1 MFSAIAISLAAALG
15 GGWAL
20 FHPRALWSVRGVL
33 GRWSFVLTL
42 ALILPLAVLLPDVL
56 AMLSGPVADGLLFL
70 VTLFATP
77 FLFGLLVTLGVCA
90 AGLGGLVGGK
100 GPTAARSASAA
111 AGALWP
117 VLALLAGGD
126 LLASSHGGS
135 PPREWLYGVAP
146 ILVALAGRLQRTEA
160 GSLLHPLGRTAA
172 LLGRCFIFN
181 RKRGERSRRVD
192 LRGAALGGLVGAACF
207 WLGAL
212 GMFAP
217 LQRIA
222 TAAGAAASP
231 MVQMASDGAKR
242 DARGRIVLM
251 HADAAALQRAFGG
264 GSVSAVQ
271 ASMVADLT
279 RLGAAA
285 IVLPL
290 PAMSP
295 PSDIAVSG
303 LLGRADRPPTQAADA
318 AKNRRDA
325 PLLAAAVR
333 RSRRVVLTVPPPALL
348 GHGENVAISLG
359 GARQS
364 LSERTDASAQQA
376 GLAPADA
383 AAAVGVERTHLW
395 SPDRLDAPLAASI
408 GRRYAPA
415 SAQVAR
421 ALAQAMG
428 VRLHIPRE
436 AALPAMVSPPEQ
448 AGFAELPYSAVAG
461 PEAVQYVPLPVKE
474 DAPPSGRW
482 RSAADFVR
490 GKVVILDSF
499 RPRVVN
505 TPLGQMTLQEA
516 MANEAVALASGSVS
530 KQLPGWLTWLLV
542 VLPAAFVGHLGLR
555 RGPAEAGWAAGG
567 LVASM
572 LLAGLAVT
580 SLSRVVAD
588 PVTPVMATVVSLVV
602 ATRFSF
608 GEERKRRDRNRQ
620 LLERFVSAELVG
632 QYVDD
637 PEQALGLRGQ
647 RGFVAVL
654 FADARNFSGYAER
667 HSPETVVAT
676 VNRYMSVMTERLHGH
691 GGILDKFTGDGLMA
705 LFRSAGD
712 PRAAAA
718 ASVRAALAMS
728 EAAVALSLRLEA
740 EGRTPL
746 QFGFGV
752 HCGDAVVGLVGDPER
767 QVNYTALGLTVV
779 VSARLQGLASA
790 GEVVVSED
798 ARRLTDG
805 LFTFTP
811 REPVEVKGLTGAMQT
826 YVAGAAAPPSL
837 VASAPHTIAARP

>member
-1 MFSAIAISLAAALG
+1 MFTAIVVSLSVVLG
-15 GGWAL
+15 GAWAL

-42 ALILPLAVLLPDVL
+42 GLILPLAVVLPDL
-56 AMLSGPVADGLLFL
+56 FAMMSGPVADGLLFL
-70 VTLFATP
+70 TTLILTP
-77 FLFGLLVTLGVCA
+77 FLFGLLLSAGVCA

-100 GPTAARSASAA
+100 GPAAARSAASS

-126 LLASSHGGS
+126 LLISSHGGAT
-135 PPREWLYGVAP
+135 PREWLYGLAP

-160 GSLLHPLGRTAA
+160 GSLLHPLGLITAA
-172 LLGRCFIFN
+172 LGRRLVFS
-181 RKRGERSRRVD
+181 RKRGGVTRRTD
-192 LRGAALGGLVGAACF
+192 LRGAVLGGIVGAACY

-222 TAAGAAASP
+222 TAAGAAAGP
-231 MVQMASDGAKR
+231 MTHVASDDPSHGT
-242 DARGRIVLM
+242 RGRILLM
-251 HADAAALQRAFGG
+251 HADAPVLKRTFSG
-264 GSVSAVQ
+264 GSVSATQ
-271 ASMVADLT
+271 AAMVADLT

-290 PAMSP
+290 PDMSP
-295 PSDIAVSG
+295 PSDAAVSG
-303 LLGRADRPPTQAADA
+303 LLGRADRPSMLDADA
-318 AKNRRDA
+318 TRNRRDA
-325 PLLAAAVR
+325 QRLAEAVR
-333 RSRRVVLTVPPPALL
+333 RSGRVVLTVQPPTLLDSGMNVGIALR
-348 GHGENVAISLG
+348 
-359 GARQS
+359 GARAS
-364 LSERTDASAQQA
+364 LANRQDAEARSA
-376 GLAPADA
+376 GLAPASA

-395 SPDRLDAPLAASI
+395 TPAWLDAAQPSSL
-408 GRRYAPA
+408 GRRYVPAP
-415 SAQVAR
+415 AQVAA
-421 ALAQAMG
+421 ALLQASG
-428 VRLHIPRE
+428 ARRRIPRE
-436 AALPAMVSPPEQ
+436 AALPAMASPPGQ
-448 AGFAELPYSAVAG
+448 AGFAEMDYSDIAA
-461 PEAVQYVPLPVKE
+461 PQAVQYAPAPAKG
-474 DAPPSGRW
+474 DAPPVRRW
-482 RSAADFVR
+482 RQASDFVR

-499 RPRVVN
+499 RPRTVN
-505 TPLGQMTLQEA
+505 TPLGPMALQEA
-516 MANEAVALASGSVS
+516 MANEAVALASGAVS
-530 KQLPGWLTWLLV
+530 QQLPWWLTWLLV

-567 LVASM
+567 LVAS
-572 LLAGLAVT
+572 LLLVGLAVT

-588 PVTPVMATVVSLVV
+588 PVTPSMATVVSLLV

-620 LLERFVSAELVG
+620 LLERFVSADLVG

-667 HSPETVVAT
+667 HSPEAVIAT
-676 VNRYMSVMTERLHGH
+676 VNRYMSVMTERLHSH

-705 LFRSAGD
+705 LFRSTGD
-712 PRAAAA
+712 PKGAAAA
-718 ASVRAALAMS
+718 CIRAALAMS
-728 EAAVALSLRLEA
+728 EAAVQLSRRLEA
-740 EGRTPL
+740 EGQTPL

-779 VSARLQGLASA
+779 VSARLQGLASG

-798 ARRLTDG
+798 ARTLTGD
-805 LFTFTP
+805 LFTFAP

-826 YVAGAAAPPSL
+826 YVAGSDT
-837 VASAPHTIAARP
+837 ASGGA